1 MAVHRN
7 DGATLDSQLNLGERI
22 ANKLMSEVGA
32 DEASKRL
39 RALARKTHA
48 QRHGRPHLDE
58 DGAQPS
64 FLNVVKSGD
73 DDDGE
78 KAPALLVP
86 HGFWNRFLREELDL
100 HPSRTRKCVLSAL

>member
-32 DEASKRL
+32 DEASKRS
-39 RALARKTHA
+39 RALARKA
-48 QRHGRPHLDE
+48 NGQRHGRPHLDE

-64 FLNVVKSGD
+64 FPNVAKSDG

-86 HGFWNRFLREELDL
+86 YGFGIAFSERNW
-100 HPSRTRKCVLSAL
+100 T